1 MKLHNADHLGHLIGG
16 GAGDIREFP
25 HREKIAV
32 DLDFLPGVSFAAH
45 REFPHCKKNSGGWE
59 VSCKLFRDGEFLWEF
74 WNYERQINLRLT
86 AASVYSSHLAMKKV
100 DLGIHSLVNR
110 FVVEFNSHIGQI
122 IFDIGIHEE
131 EPTTFLYIS
140 LQTGHTTF
148 VRLKYA
154 EAGGVGNGKS
164 VQYDHRDRS
173 CRSTGGAEHIPAHG
187 AEGAA

>member
-1 MKLHNADHLGHLIGG
+1 MQLI
-16 GAGDIREFP
+16 
-25 HREKIAV
+25 V
-32 DLDFLPGVSFAAH
+32 NSTLQ
-45 REFPHCKKNSGGWE
+45 KNSGGWE
-59 VSCKLFRDGEFLWEF
+59 VSCKTIHSGQIKSSEMENFMEF